1 MNYQDIY
8 DFWFTELT
16 PNDWF
21 SVNDAL
27 DKTINNKFKVI
38 LDAAIAGEL
47 HHWRSTAMGSLCE
60 IIVLD
65 QFSRN
70 IFRGQAQAFRQDPL
84 ALALA
89 QTAIDKGFDKQLNE
103 TEVGFMYLP
112 FMHSESAKIHE
123 LAMMLYKDHPS
134 YEFEAAH
141 KSIIDQFGRYPHRN
155 AILGRKSTEQEL
167 TFLTQPNS
175 SF

>member
-47 HHWRSTAMGSLCE
+47 HHWRHT
-60 IIVLD
+60 D
-65 QFSRN
+65 
-70 IFRGQAQAFRQDPL
+70 
-84 ALALA
+84 
-89 QTAIDKGFDKQLNE
+89 
-103 TEVGFMYLP
+103 
-112 FMHSESAKIHE
+112 
-123 LAMMLYKDHPS
+123 
-134 YEFEAAH
+134 
-141 KSIIDQFGRYPHRN
+141 
-155 AILGRKSTEQEL
+155 
-167 TFLTQPNS
+167 
-175 SF
+175 